1 METPLASL
9 PPDDGLRSQVEAAI
23 SVLMDGGVIAVPTDT
38 LYGLAASAFDE
49 AAVDRLFR
57 IKGRPKSMA
66 LPLLLADPA
75 DMTAYAV
82 DSPEVALRLAE
93 TFFPG
98 PLTLV
103 LRKGSNV
110 PDVVTGGA
118 PTVAVRVPDHWV
130 PRAVVRGLGA
140 PITGT
145 SANRTGMPGL
155 TTAEAVRQQLGDE
168 IDYVVD
174 GGRCPLGTPS
184 TVLDV
189 TGPAPIIVREGAVS
203 RRRIEEICGQSV
215 LVGRNA
221 AGHRAE
227 GS

>member
-1 METPLASL
+1 METPLAS
-9 PPDDGLRSQVEAAI
+9 PQPDDGLRRQVEAGI

-49 AAVDRLFR
+49 GAVERLFR
-57 IKGRPKSMA
+57 IKGRPKDMA

-75 DMTAYAV
+75 DMTEYTV
-82 DSPEVALRLAE
+82 DVPEAALRLAE
-93 TFFPG
+93 ALFPG

-118 PTVAVRVPDHWV
+118 PTVAVRVPDHWA

-145 SANRTGMPGL
+145 SANRTGMPSL
-155 TTAEAVRQQLGDE
+155 TTAEAVRRQLGDE

-174 GGRCPLGTPS
+174 GGRCPLGTAS

-189 TGPAPIIVREGAVS
+189 TGPSPIILREGAVS
-203 RRRIEEICGQSV
+203 RRRIEEVCGQP
-215 LVGRNA
+215 VGVR
-221 AGHRAE
+221 
-227 GS
+227 